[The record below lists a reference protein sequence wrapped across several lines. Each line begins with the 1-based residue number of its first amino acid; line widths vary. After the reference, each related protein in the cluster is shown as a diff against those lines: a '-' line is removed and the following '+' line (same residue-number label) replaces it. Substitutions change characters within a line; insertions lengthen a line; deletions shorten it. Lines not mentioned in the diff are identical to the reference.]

1 MKGNMVRHRHV
12 PNTPLTE
19 SQKAEFASLQHIGDA
34 DINLDEIPELD
45 ERFRQNAVRNPYYK
59 PTKTSTTMRLDS
71 DVLAWFK
78 QQGKGWQTRM
88 NAVLRQEMLRELRSE
103 ISA

>member
-1 MKGNMVRHRHV
+1 MNELDKL
-12 PNTPLTE
+12 LTT
-19 SQKAEFASLQHIGDA
+19 ALQAMNRATQQRLDSAIK
-34 DINLDEIPELD
+34 LDEIPEFD
-45 ERFRQNAVRNPYYK
+45 EHFWQNAVRNPYYK

-88 NAVLRQEMLRELRSE
+88 NAVLRQEMLRGIAS
-103 ISA
+103 

>member
-1 MKGNMVRHRHV
+1 MKGNVVRHRHV
-12 PNTPLTE
+12 PNAPLTE
-19 SQKAEFASLQHIGDA
+19 SQEAELAALQHADA
-34 DINLDEIPELD
+34 TDVNLEDIPELP
-45 ERFRQNAVRNPYYK
+45 ENFWQNAVRNPYYR

-88 NAVLRQEMLRELRSE
+88 NAVLRQEMMRALS
-103 ISA
+103 S

>member
-1 MKGNMVRHRHV
+1 MKGNVVRHKHA
-12 PNTPLTE
+12 PNAPLTG
-19 SQKAEFASLQHIGDA
+19 SQEAELAALHRAGDT
-34 DINLDEIPELD
+34 DINLDEMPELD
-45 ERFRQNAVRNPYYK
+45 EHFWQNAVRNPYYK

-88 NAVLRQEMLRELRSE
+88 NAVLRQEMMRGIASLG
-103 ISA
+103 

>member
-1 MKGNMVRHRHV
+1 MQGNVVRHKHV
-12 PNTPLTE
+12 PNTPLTSAQE
-19 SQKAEFASLQHIGDA
+19 TELAALQNVDDSAIK
-34 DINLDEIPELD
+34 LDEIPELD
-45 ERFRQNAVRNPYYK
+45 DSFWQNAVRNPYYK

-88 NAVLRQEMLRELRSE
+88 NAVLRQEMMRSLV
-103 ISA
+103 S

>member
-1 MKGNMVRHRHV
+1 MKGNVVRHRHV
-12 PNTPLTE
+12 PNAPLTTSQEAELAALQQADE
-19 SQKAEFASLQHIGDA
+19 SVIK
-34 DINLDEIPELD
+34 LDEIPELD
-45 ERFRQNAVRNPYYK
+45 EHFWQNAVRNPYYK

-88 NAVLRQEMLRELRSE
+88 NAVLRQEMLRGIAS
-103 ISA
+103 